1 MSAPSPEDRD
11 HMDAAAC
18 RRLWSAVALT
28 VFSDSWSAIE
38 AGTISREDARGK
50 ALRYFRSRDGRTVMA
65 LAGVDVDP
73 ERLADIAANPAA
85 RERTKL
91 HREAE

>member
-1 MSAPSPEDRD
+1 MSTPSPEDRD

-28 VFSDSWSAIE
+28 VFNDSWSAIE
-38 AGTISREDARGK
+38 AGTISREHARVT
-50 ALRYFRSRDGRTVMA
+50 ALRYFRSRNGRTVMA
-65 LAGVDVDP
+65 LAGIDVDP
-73 ERLADIAANPAA
+73 ERLANIAADPAM
-85 RERTKL
+85 RERTK

>member
-1 MSAPSPEDRD
+1 MNTPSPEDRD

-38 AGTISREDARGK
+38 AGTISREDARRK
-50 ALRYFRSRDGRTVMA
+50 ALRYFRSRDGRSVMDR
-65 LAGVDVDP
+65 AGIDVDP
-73 ERLADIAANPAA
+73 DRLANIAADPAM
-85 RERTKL
+85 RERTK